1 LFERG
6 GTPRLHADTRGA
18 QRVAGNPGLVACR
31 RHPSIGRDR
40 LDIELCHLKPDVRR
54 DDRGLDLGPGQLRV
68 GDRDAGAALA
78 A

>member
-1 LFERG
+1 MRG
-6 GTPRLHADTRGA
+6 GGGGGRPPAW
-18 QRVAGNPGLVACR
+18 
-31 RHPSIGRDR
+31 GRDR

-54 DDRGLDLGPGQLRV
+54 DDRGLNLGPGQLRV